1 MLLLSFPGEHDLIGL
16 IFNSLNFSNML
27 MREPFQISIP
37 LIMFHQQ
44 PFLFPHQVILIVQV
58 DLVLLLH
65 ILLQPDYILVIQ
77 HINLKIVFQVFF

>member
-16 IFNSLNFSNML
+16 IFIRLKFSNML

-44 PFLFPHQVILIVQV
+44 SFLFPHQVILIVQV

-65 ILLQPDYILVIQ
+65 ILFQPHHILVIQ
-77 HINLKIVFQVFF
+77 HIHLEIVLQVFF